1 MYNFFVDLFVWSFA
15 IYGFIK
21 FVGEFIWQF
30 LSYIILSF
38 ININTFFKKFIAK
51 LSR

>member
-1 MYNFFVDLFVWSFA
+1 MYNFFVDLLIWSFA

-21 FVGEFIWQF
+21 FMDEYIWDIF
-30 LSYIILSF
+30 CYIISLF
-38 ININTFFKKFIAK
+38 IGVTTFFKKFVAK